1 MTQPLRIV
9 FAGTPEFAAEHLKAL
24 LASPHQLLAVY
35 TQPDRPAGRGQ
46 KLMPSPVKQLALQH
60 EIAVYQPQTLRD
72 PAAQAELA
80 ALKPDLLVV
89 VAYGL
94 ILPQVVLDI
103 PRLGCINS
111 HASLLPRWRGAA
123 PIQRAIQAGD
133 AESGVTVMQMEAGLD
148 TGPMLLKISTPIS
161 ADDTGGSLHD
171 RLAELGPPT
180 VLQAID
186 GLAGGSLRGE
196 VQNDSLATYA
206 HKLNKDEAL
215 LDWSRPA
222 VELERLIRAFNPWPI
237 CHSSLNGAPL
247 KVLAAQLVTEPGAGR
262 GAPGEILAASKD
274 GLTVACADGALRLTR
289 LQLPG
294 GKALNFADLFNSRR
308 EQFAVGSLL
317 GASA

>member
-24 LASPHQLLAVY
+24 LNSPYQVVAVY

-148 TGPMLLKISTPIS
+148 TGPMLLKVSTPIS

-171 RLAELGPPT
+171 RLAELGPPA

-186 GLAGGSLRGE
+186 GLATGCLRGE
-196 VQNDSLATYA
+196 VQDDSLATYA

-262 GAPGEILAASKD
+262 GAPGEILAASKG

-308 EQFAVGSLL
+308 EQFAVSSLL